1 MTPLQVEEI
10 IQLIVAAYPDQ
21 RNPQATALVYHQFL
35 ADLDFELAR
44 KVIVNHVATRKWFPK
59 ISEIRE
65 AALEMRLNIESTE
78 TVMSQLQANDYGA
91 LSPMAKQALKVTG
104 GTWEKERTTN
114 PSAWR
119 AQFRKAYESLRE
131 AALIE
136 ERQTATSGLL
146 AQFNNNQPQQLEDDN
161 NARPTRLTRGDS
173 SGYFCHHC
181 HRSHEASTRCPER

>member
-35 ADLDFELAR
+35 SDLDFELASE
-44 KVIVNHVATRKWFPK
+44 VIVNHIATRKWFPK

-65 AALEMRLNIESTE
+65 AALETRLNIESTE
-78 TVMSQLQANDYGA
+78 TVMSQLQACDYGA

-131 AALIE
+131 AALIDA
-136 ERQTATSGLL
+136 RQEATHGLL
-146 AQFNNNQPQQLEDDN
+146 AQFTNNNPQQLQDDN
-161 NARPTRLTRGDS
+161 KPRSTRLTRGDN
-173 SGYFCHHC
+173 GYFCNHC
-181 HRSHEASTRCPER
+181 HRSHEASTRCPAR